1 MSSSKLSPS
10 HVGSNNFP
18 YLKGI
23 GLGGYTS
30 GIGEGSMDDG
40 LGLYERNGEELWHS
54 FPSC

>member
-40 LGLYERNGEELWHS
+40 LGLYERNGEEL
-54 FPSC
+54 